1 MGQLKTDPDHLNA
14 LHLELEPACQIEA
27 EAGSIYQ
34 HHCALKLQFFHQH
47 EFLNGEL
54 LNLVSGLLLHI
65 GTRHFL
71 IHSRHLKQPCVPD
84 VNGQPD
90 QSGVA

>member
-14 LHLELEPACQIEA
+14 LPLEQGPACQIEA

-71 IHSRHLKQPCVPD
+71 IRSRHLKLLYVPD
-84 VNGQPD
+84 VNGQLGRSD
-90 QSGVA
+90 VA

>member
-1 MGQLKTDPDHLNA
+1 MGQLKKDPDHLNT
-14 LHLELEPACQIEA
+14 LPLEQGPACQIEA
-27 EAGSIYQ
+27 GAGSIYQ
-34 HHCALKLQFFHQH
+34 HHCAPELQFFHQH

-54 LNLVSGLLLHI
+54 QGSDVAHLHYI

-90 QSGVA
+90 QSDVA